1 MNILDEIFSY
11 LTSKIGSK
19 SVYLV
24 GGSTR
29 DFLLKR
35 DFTDFDFA
43 TTLTPKELRSIFNDA
58 DYHFA
63 KYGITNIKYKGYH
76 ITLATMRK
84 ETAYVDSRHP
94 SEILFIKD
102 INVDYLR
109 RDFTINSIY
118 MDSDK
123 NIIDPANGQIDLKN
137 RTIRMIGDI
146 KERIEE
152 DPLRI
157 LRAIRFKYI
166 LGFSIE
172 PKLNIYINNN
182 LSLLKKINK
191 DKITMELKKCNQ
203 EGRIYIEE
211 LLKEVFSN

>member
-118 MDSDK
+118 MDSGK

-137 RTIRMIGDI
+137 KTIRMIGDI

-152 DPLRI
+152 DLLRI

-172 PKLNIYINNN
+172 PKLNTYINNN
-182 LSLLKKINK
+182 LSLLKKINI